1 MVHCVRGLWRE
12 VRKIGRVT
20 DLAHLGP
27 WRHAVE
33 GDQALALPGLS
44 GRLAPRTAASL

>member
-1 MVHCVRGLWRE
+1 

-20 DLAHLGP
+20 DLAHLGA

-33 GDQALALPGLS
+33 GDQRQVPLGLS
-44 GRLAPRTAASL
+44 GRTAAAL